1 MAITWRKLAYED
13 DVITKAL
20 IDAAGDLIYGSADNT
35 PAILTAGDN
44 GQVLTLAAGVPS
56 WAAAGAPGAHK
67 DTHDPEDGGDPLDCA
82 APAELAG
89 VQAAAEGSSHS
100 FARADHAHQVQ
111 ESMADDHIVTVN
123 DADAADGEI
132 LHFTGTGGVE
142 GKSPALL
149 AASMALD
156 DIGVPDAAVDFDLQ
170 QATDLVFMTVANEAA
185 LPAANVSVG
194 QPCFATAELTLHICT
209 ASV

>member
-1 MAITWRKLAYED
+1 MAITWTKLAYED
-13 DVITKAL
+13 DVITKAVL
-20 IDAAGDLIYGSADNT
+20 TTEGDIIYASGADT
-35 PAILTAGDN
+35 PARLGIGSNDD
-44 GQVLTLAAGVPS
+44 VLTLAAGIPS
-56 WAAAGAPGAHK
+56 WAAPAASAAHK
-67 DTHDPEDGGDPLDCA
+67 DLHDPEDGSDKLDTA

-89 VQAAAEGSSHS
+89 VQASGVGSSHS
-100 FARADHAHQVQ
+100 FARADHAHQIQ

-123 DADAADGEI
+123 DADAADGEV
-132 LHFTGTGGVE
+132 LHFTATGGVE
-142 GKSPALL
+142 GKTPALL

-194 QPCFATAELTLHICT
+194 QPCFATAELTLHVCT